1 MTRRGLPTL
10 FALLLALATMTAQ
23 AAGLE
28 PYDGPKLPDFALAD
42 LDGNEHRLSEY
53 QGQVVLVNFWATW
66 CPPCVEELPSMQ
78 RLYDEFEDEPFTI
91 LAVDMDEEVESV
103 RAFLDKLETEVT
115 FPILIDEGGR
125 IMGAW
130 NIAAFPTS
138 FVIGPDG
145 MIEYALYGGLEWD
158 RPEVVEKIEG
168 LLPE

>member
-10 FALLLALATMTAQ
+10 FALLLAFTAVTAQ

-28 PYDGPKLPDFALAD
+28 PYDGPKLPDFALED
-42 LDGNEHRLSEY
+42 LDGNEHRLSAY

-78 RLYDEFEDEPFTI
+78 RLYEDLEDAPFTI
-91 LAVDMDEEVESV
+91 LAVDMGEDTQAI
-103 RAFLDKLETEVT
+103 RGFLDKLETEVT
-115 FPILIDEGGR
+115 FPILVDEAGR

-138 FVIGPDG
+138 FLIGPDG
-145 MIEYALYGGLEWD
+145 EVEYALYGGLEWD
-158 RPEVVEKIEG
+158 QPEVVEKIEG
-168 LLPE
+168 LLP